1 MASSPEPLSPEHVK
15 VSAPESDLNMG
26 KDVSDRHSVFDE
38 MEDDKPSLTF
48 MGRDLAQIPC
58 FKESM
63 TAGIGAGGFVG
74 IAYNIATSRPPW
86 VKSYLTFCT
95 VSAGY
100 FLYCRYF
107 YRMEEHNYRI
117 MAPLM
122 NDYARLRGTAAGR
135 KEAQQ
140 MDEQWAADAL
150 KKKTNIRDY
159 REDSLTDKDSPG
171 LIR

>member
-1 MASSPEPLSPEHVK
+1 MASSPETLSPEHVK

-26 KDVSDRHSVFDE
+26 KDVSPREDRHSVFDE
-38 MEDDKPSLTF
+38 MEDDKPTLTF

-95 VSAGY
+95 VTAGY
-100 FLYCRYF
+100 FLYCRSVI
-107 YRMEEHNYRI
+107 N
-117 MAPLM
+117 
-122 NDYARLRGTAAGR
+122 RGR
-135 KEAQQ
+135 Q
-140 MDEQWAADAL
+140 
-150 KKKTNIRDY
+150 IF
-159 REDSLTDKDSPG
+159 
-171 LIR
+171 

>member
-1 MASSPEPLSPEHVK
+1 MASSSEPLSSEHIK

-26 KDVSDRHSVFDE
+26 KDVSPREDPNSVFDE
-38 MEDDKPSLTF
+38 MEDDKPTLNF

-95 VSAGY
+95 VTAGY
-100 FLYCRYF
+100 FLYCRSVINIF
-107 YRMEEHNYRI
+107 GFF
-117 MAPLM
+117 L
-122 NDYARLRGTAAGR
+122 LSL
-135 KEAQQ
+135 
-140 MDEQWAADAL
+140 L
-150 KKKTNIRDY
+150 KPHDIF
-159 REDSLTDKDSPG
+159 
-171 LIR
+171 